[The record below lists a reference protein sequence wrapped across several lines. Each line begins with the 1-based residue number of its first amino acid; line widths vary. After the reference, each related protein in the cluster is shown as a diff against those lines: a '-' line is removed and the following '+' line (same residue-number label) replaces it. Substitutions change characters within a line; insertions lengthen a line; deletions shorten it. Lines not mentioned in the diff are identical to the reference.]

1 MACDMTIDPGVAWL
15 IIACAGLLFL
25 VAALHKLRD
34 LRRFRE
40 VFAAYQ
46 LMPVTAGRLLA
57 PGVPALESAVAVGL
71 LFENMRAMAL
81 WIGMALLLSYATAI
95 AVNLARGRRDLDC
108 GCAGP
113 DDHRPIA
120 AWMVGRNIGIAILLS
135 AVLLPWSDRPFV
147 LTDGVTVGFGTAC
160 CALVYLC
167 LERLLAPVR
176 RITH

>member
-1 MACDMTIDPGVAWL
+1 MTIDPAVASL
-15 IIACAGLLFL
+15 ITVCAGLLFL

-34 LRRFRE
+34 VRRFSE
-40 VFAAYQ
+40 IFAAYGVF
-46 LMPVTAGRLLA
+46 PVALGRCLA
-57 PGVPALESAVAVGL
+57 PVVPALELAVAVGL
-71 LFENMRAMAL
+71 LFDNLRAPSL
-81 WIGMALLLSYATAI
+81 WIGVALLLTYATAM

-113 DDHRPIA
+113 NDRRPIA
-120 AWMVGRNIGIAILLS
+120 AWMVWRNVGIAILLS
-135 AVLLPWSDRPFV
+135 AVLLPWSDRPFA

-167 LERLLAPVR
+167 LDRLLAPVR

>member
-1 MACDMTIDPGVAWL
+1 MTIDPGVAWL

-46 LMPVTAGRLLA
+46 LMPLTAGRLLA
-57 PGVPALESAVAVGL
+57 PVIPALELAVAVGL
-71 LFENMRAMAL
+71 LFDDLRTLAL
-81 WIGMALLLSYATAI
+81 RIGVALMLAYGAGITI
-95 AVNLARGRRDLDC
+95 NLARGRRDLDC

-113 DDHRPIA
+113 NDRRPIA
-120 AWMVGRNIGIAILLS
+120 AWMVWRNVGIAVLLS
-135 AVLLPWSDRPFV
+135 AVLLPWSNRPFV

-167 LERLLAPVR
+167 LDRLLAPIR
-176 RITH
+176 HITH

>member
-1 MACDMTIDPGVAWL
+1 MTIDPGVAWL

-46 LMPVTAGRLLA
+46 ILPVAAGRLLA
-57 PGVPALESAVAVGL
+57 PVVPALELAVAVGL
-71 LFENMRAMAL
+71 LVDDLRTLAL
-81 WIGMALLLSYATAI
+81 RTGVGLMLAYGAGIAI
-95 AVNLARGRRDLDC
+95 NLARGRRDLDC

-113 DDHRPIA
+113 NDRRPIA
-120 AWMVGRNIGIAILLS
+120 AWMVWRNVGMAILLS
-135 AVLLPWSDRPFV
+135 AVLLPWSDRPV
-147 LTDGVTVGFGTAC
+147 VATDAVTVGFGTAC

-167 LERLLAPVR
+167 LDRLLAPVR

>member
-1 MACDMTIDPGVAWL
+1 MTIDPGVAWL

-46 LMPVTAGRLLA
+46 LMPLTAGRLLA
-57 PGVPALESAVAVGL
+57 PVVPALELAVAVGL
-71 LFENMRAMAL
+71 LFDDLRAPAL
-81 WIGMALLLSYATAI
+81 RIGVALMLAYGAGIAI
-95 AVNLARGRRDLDC
+95 NLARGRRDLDC

-113 DDHRPIA
+113 NDRRPIA
-120 AWMVGRNIGIAILLS
+120 AWMIWRNVGIAILLS

-160 CALVYLC
+160 CALIYLC
-167 LERLLAPVR
+167 LDRLLAPVR

>member
-1 MACDMTIDPGVAWL
+1 MTIDPGVAWL

-25 VAALHKLRD
+25 VSALHKLRD
-34 LRRFRE
+34 LRRFAE
-40 VFAAYQ
+40 VFAAYGVFPAV
-46 LMPVTAGRLLA
+46 LARRLAL
-57 PGVPALESAVAVGL
+57 GVPALELAVAVGL
-71 LFENMRAMAL
+71 LFDNLRALAL
-81 WIGMALLLSYATAI
+81 WVGMTLLLSYATAI

-113 DDHRPIA
+113 NDRRPIA
-120 AWMVGRNIGIAILLS
+120 AWMVWRNVGIAVLLS
-135 AVLLPWSDRPFV
+135 AVLLPWSDRSFV

-167 LERLLAPVR
+167 LDRLLAPVH

>member
-1 MACDMTIDPGVAWL
+1 MTIDPGVAWL

-46 LMPVTAGRLLA
+46 LMPAAAGRLLA
-57 PGVPALESAVAVGL
+57 PVVPALELAVAVGL
-71 LFENMRAMAL
+71 LFDDLRRLAL
-81 WIGMALLLSYATAI
+81 WIGVALMLAYGAGI
-95 AVNLARGRRDLDC
+95 VINLARGRRDLDC

-113 DDHRPIA
+113 NDRRPIA
-120 AWMVGRNIGIAILLS
+120 AWMVWRNVGIAILLS
-135 AVLLPWSDRPFV
+135 TVLLPWSDRPFV

-160 CALVYLC
+160 CALIYLC
-167 LERLLAPVR
+167 LDRLLAPVR